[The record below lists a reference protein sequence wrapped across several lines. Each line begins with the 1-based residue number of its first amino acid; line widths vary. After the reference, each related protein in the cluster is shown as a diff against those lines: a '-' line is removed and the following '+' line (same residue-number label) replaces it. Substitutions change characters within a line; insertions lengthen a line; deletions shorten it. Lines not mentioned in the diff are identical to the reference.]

1 MMKKVSS
8 VLIAIFLFSGWLSAQ
23 ISKDDWMA
31 GGNLRI
37 NTAKN
42 NSQFEFSP
50 SIGYFLMDGLAMGAR
65 LSYQMEKLGSNS
77 VSGLGFGPFARY
89 YFGSEK
95 FFPFFEGAFDLS
107 NRKYKTGTLT
117 TTEQAFSLFGG
128 GGLAI
133 FLNENVALE
142 GMLGYRNSRVKN
154 QSGNGGL
161 NLRIG
166 FQVYLNRGQVER
178 VRSKLAL

>member
-1 MMKKVSS
+1 MKKVSS
-8 VLIAIFLFSGWLSAQ
+8 VLIALFLFSGWLSAQ

-42 NSQFEFSP
+42 NAQFEFSP
-50 SIGYFLMDGLAMGAR
+50 SLGYFLLDGLAMGAR

-107 NRKYKTGTLT
+107 NRKYKTGTVT
-117 TTEQAFSLFGG
+117 TTEQAFSVFGG

-154 QSGNGGL
+154 QTGSGGL

-166 FQVYLNRGQVER
+166 FQVYLNRGQVEG